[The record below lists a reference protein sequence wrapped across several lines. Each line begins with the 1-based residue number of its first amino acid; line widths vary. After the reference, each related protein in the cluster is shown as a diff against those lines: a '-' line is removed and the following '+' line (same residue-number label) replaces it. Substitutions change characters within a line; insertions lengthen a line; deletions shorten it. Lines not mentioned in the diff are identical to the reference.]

1 MLWRSVGFLSV
12 TLQRH
17 NFLVL
22 AGCAPGL
29 AAQVEGRLGRPL
41 SERLEFWRAAPPSA
55 VDWGVPE
62 LDLPPPSRED
72 DGAGAPT
79 ELLGAAG
86 HLRAAGLRL

>member
-12 TLQRH
+12 TLQRN

-29 AAQVEGRLGRPL
+29 AEQVEGRLGRPL
-41 SERLEFWRAAPPSA
+41 SEAPEYWRAAPPAA
-55 VDWGVPE
+55 VDWGVHE
-62 LDLPPPSRED
+62 LDLPPPSWEE

-79 ELLGAAG
+79 ELLGAAR
-86 HLRAAGLRL
+86 HLRAAGQRL